1 MAEASEYPQPA
12 AEGESNEALVE
23 RLGRLERA
31 ITSMQVHSAN
41 ASVAG
46 NDAGMAGLIPSA
58 LIGAMIPGLAPSPQ
72 EIVGRSSWLKEF
84 RMMFRMY
91 IDPRYRLS
99 RVGQFGVPIVIALA
113 VLNYLTFQFAWPV
126 PIVAPI
132 FERLF
137 LIALAVALYK
147 ILSREVA
154 RYVAVLAYLARYTL
168 PTA

>member
-31 ITSMQVHSAN
+31 IASMQVHSAN
-41 ASVAG
+41 AAVAG

-72 EIVGRSSWLKEF
+72 EIVGRTSWLKEF

-113 VLNYLTFQFAWPV
+113 V
-126 PIVAPI
+126 
-132 FERLF
+132 
-137 LIALAVALYK
+137 
-147 ILSREVA
+147 
-154 RYVAVLAYLARYTL
+154 
-168 PTA
+168 